1 MTRIYTCNVPIE
13 ADLVDAFCW
22 LQKGFT
28 DQFVYY
34 DKQRAC
40 RYMGLGRCI
49 ALPSLRD
56 VEYEYGEGS
65 SLHEVATGEAAAD
78 QPPVF
83 FSFNRFDATNPAP
96 ADELMAS
103 FPRLRFMLP
112 EIVLIEN
119 ERGRFLQVNSLGP
132 VYPGRVAR
140 FVAHGGLPRRAADA

>member
-132 VYPGRVAR
+132 V
-140 FVAHGGLPRRAADA
+140 

>member
-1 MTRIYTCNVPIE
+1 MTKIYTCNVPIE
-13 ADLVDAFCW
+13 ADLVDAFCV

-49 ALPSLRD
+49 ALPSLRE
-56 VEYEYGEGS
+56 VECEYGSEGAGT
-65 SLHEVATGEAAAD
+65 HGTADAAAQ

-83 FSFNRFDATNPAP
+83 FSFNRFDSTNPAP

-140 FVAHGGLPRRAADA
+140 FERLCAQAPAREAV